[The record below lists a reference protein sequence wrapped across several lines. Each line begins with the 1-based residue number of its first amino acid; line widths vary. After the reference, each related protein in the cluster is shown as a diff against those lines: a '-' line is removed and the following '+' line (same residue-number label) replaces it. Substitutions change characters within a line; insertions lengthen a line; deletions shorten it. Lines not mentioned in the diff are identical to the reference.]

1 MNTTSHL
8 LPTLTALI
16 RERLASLEA
25 TKLPAAAM
33 AQIERD
39 VLTACRRAV
48 ERAVTAPRVGRAVA
62 AALAATADS
71 KGRKGADA
79 PLPSSGTGRNAQD
92 SVAGTTYNPA
102 DNSVP
107 AGVSGVSSLTK
118 GEVA

>member
-16 RERLASLEA
+16 RERLAALEA

-71 KGRKGADA
+71 KGRKGAQA

-92 SVAGTTYNPA
+92 SVAGLTPNIGDGSAGDSTP
-102 DNSVP
+102 
-107 AGVSGVSSLTK
+107 GVSGQPQGGK
-118 GEVA
+118 A

>member
-16 RERLASLEA
+16 RERLAALEA

-39 VLTACRRAV
+39 VLAACRRAV

-79 PLPSSGTGRNAQD
+79 PLPSSVRPRKVGE
-92 SVAGTTYNPA
+92 SVAGFTQIPEGDGIVSDA
-102 DNSVP
+102 
-107 AGVSGVSSLTK
+107 AGVSNQPPK
-118 GEVA
+118 EVA